1 MSARAGTLAPET
13 NAVLGHVPALLECHE
28 ALDEACRYAATLSA
42 PAHEF
47 WREATVNAVSALNK
61 PEYVTF

>member
-13 NAVLGHVPALLECHE
+13 NALRGRVPALLERHE
-28 ALDEACRYAATLSA
+28 AFDEARRHAATLSA

-47 WREATVNAVSALNK
+47 WREATANAVSALNK
-61 PEYVTF
+61 PEWVTF